1 MLEPYRILII
11 DDDPVIRLLSA
22 TALQAAG
29 LQTTEFASGEEGL
42 QHFIA
47 AGADA
52 VLLDVLMPN
61 GMDGFVACKEF
72 RKLPNGQHIPVLM
85 MTGLDDLESI
95 NRAYEAGATDFIT
108 KPINTALLGNRVRY
122 MLRASHTTQRL
133 QESERRLHHIA
144 YFDTLTEL
152 PNRQFFQEHLQQM
165 IALAHQSRRKMALL
179 FVDLDNFKHINDS
192 LGHALGDGVLRATS
206 ARLRKCLR
214 AGDEVIHTG
223 AMPDGMTLAR
233 QGGDE
238 FTLLLPMLEH
248 NKDAARVAKHILAN
262 LAPPIML
269 GEHELYT
276 TTSIGI
282 AIYPEDGETAED
294 LLKHAE
300 LAMYHAKRE
309 SGDMYRFFAVQM
321 IESALRR
328 HLLENHLRKAI
339 ERHELTLHYQP
350 QLDVATGKFCG
361 VEALIRW
368 QSPELG
374 PISPTEFIPLA
385 EETGQIIGIGEWVIR
400 MAASQAKRWRLQG
413 IALDRISVNVSVV
426 QFLRKGFSSR
436 LAAILAETGLEPHVM
451 ELELTESMLIAN
463 ENSVL
468 SVLMSLKQIGVQL
481 AIDDFGTG
489 YSSLSRLKS
498 FPIDRL
504 KIDQSFVRDIE
515 QDENDAAIATA
526 IIAMAD
532 SMSMKVTAEG
542 VETEGQFAF
551 LKDKRCHEVQG
562 YLLSKPLPSDQA
574 ESFLLQRAHSG
585 LIVSPL

>member
-1 MLEPYRILII
+1 MQEPYRILII

-29 LQTTEFASGEEGL
+29 LQIAEFASGEEGL
-42 QHFIA
+42 QHFIV
-47 AGADA
+47 AGGDA

-61 GMDGFVACKEF
+61 GMDGFAACREF
-72 RKLPNGQHIPVLM
+72 RKLPYGQHIPVLM

-95 NRAYEAGATDFIT
+95 NQAYEAGATDFIT

-133 QESERRLHHIA
+133 HESERRLHRLA
-144 YFDTLTEL
+144 YFDALTEL

-165 IALAHQSRRKMALL
+165 IALAHRDRLKMALL
-179 FVDLDNFKHINDS
+179 FIDLDNFKHINDS
-192 LGHALGDGVLRATS
+192 LGHALGDGVLRITS
-206 ARLRKCLR
+206 ARLRKSLR
-214 AGDEVIHTG
+214 AGDEIIRTG
-223 AMPDGMTLAR
+223 AMQGGMALAR

-238 FTLLLPMLEH
+238 FTLLLPTLEH
-248 NKDAARVAKHILAN
+248 KKDAAHAAERILAN
-262 LAPPIML
+262 LAPPVLL

-282 AIYPEDGETAED
+282 AIYPDDGETAED

-300 LAMYHAKRE
+300 LAMFHAKRE
-309 SGDMYRFFAVQM
+309 SGDMYRYFTVKM

-328 HLLENHLRKAI
+328 HFLENHLRKAI
-339 ERHELTLHYQP
+339 ERNELALHYQP
-350 QLDVATGKFCG
+350 QLEVATGKFCG

-368 QSPELG
+368 HNPELG
-374 PISPTEFIPLA
+374 PISPSEFIPLA
-385 EETGQIIGIGEWVIR
+385 EETGLIVGIGEWVIR
-400 MAASQAKRWRLQG
+400 TAASQARRWRLQG
-413 IALDRISVNVSVV
+413 IALGRISVNVSAV

-436 LAAILAETGLEPHVM
+436 LASILAETGLEPHVM

-463 ENSVL
+463 EDSVL
-468 SVLMSLKQIGVQL
+468 SVLRSLKQIGVQL

-526 IIAMAD
+526 IIVMAD
-532 SMSMKVTAEG
+532 SLSMKVTAEG

-562 YLLSKPLPSDQA
+562 YFLSKPLPSDQV
-574 ESFLLQRAHSG
+574 EDFLLQRAYSA
-585 LIVSPL
+585 LIVSSL